1 MPLINYDR
9 IPFHEKKSTGER
21 VIENAFYMPKY
32 EEDRSWYYGY
42 SANDFFGME
51 TKKRFHR
58 VISWPVDHESWL

>member
-32 EEDRSWYYGY
+32 EEDRQWYYGY

-51 TKKRFHR
+51 TKKI
-58 VISWPVDHESWL
+58 VPLSEMEMKAIDW